1 MIQFT
6 LLTSG
11 VAYPFWTV
19 TAHENLYTTYNNS
32 NNNNMQSY
40 KGHKVKHAWIGGVG
54 THQVARWGVLIDT
67 DLWYEAEF

>member
-40 KGHKVKHAWIGGVG
+40 KGHKVKHA
-54 THQVARWGVLIDT
+54 
-67 DLWYEAEF
+67 

>member
-1 MIQFT
+1 VTKIKNVKNVFTCMIQFT

-40 KGHKVKHAWIGGVG
+40 KGHKVKHA
-54 THQVARWGVLIDT
+54 
-67 DLWYEAEF
+67 